1 MMTVDLRVPQG
12 HQLSSAAK
20 ARDGGG
26 QRGLRGAHGGARPA
40 QRGFG
45 LERWASAQ
53 NDGLTVEQRVGGGH
67 VTLDLIGGAGAGA
80 IGLGCR
86 LRRVWLNKTSSVNQ
100 TRWQRS
106 TQRRAAVGDEVS
118 VAVGVVVA
126 FASFG

>member
-53 NDGLTVEQRVGGGH
+53 NDGLTVEQRVGGGLQNEFGALNAL
-67 VTLDLIGGAGAGA
+67 VLSTLGGGMKDRERKGEA
-80 IGLGCR
+80 
-86 LRRVWLNKTSSVNQ
+86 RRKSDQSELK
-100 TRWQRS
+100 
-106 TQRRAAVGDEVS
+106 
-118 VAVGVVVA
+118 
-126 FASFG
+126 